1 MMTRIKE
8 SLHCPSEN
16 RNIYLS
22 GNYGQ
27 LPQKS
32 YSDEQEVDG
41 KNTRVAAL
49 SKNNEHLPKW
59 QLIEA
64 TAHTCTPEEDYHKS
78 VLSII

>member
-1 MMTRIKE
+1 
-8 SLHCPSEN
+8 
-16 RNIYLS
+16 
-22 GNYGQ
+22 
-27 LPQKS
+27 
-32 YSDEQEVDG
+32 
-41 KNTRVAAL
+41 L